1 MAAKSNALLGTVPL
15 VTESSDVGM
24 GSHSVQRANST
35 NAR

>member
-1 MAAKSNALLGTVPL
+1 MAAKSNALLGAVPL
-15 VTESSDVGM
+15 VAESSDIDM